1 MTVTRTSIHGYW
13 SSRFVFVL
21 AAAGSAVGLGNIWKF
36 PYMAGDGGGGAFVLL
51 YIICIALLGLP
62 VMMSEVLLGRRG
74 RSSPINTMR
83 ALAREEGR
91 STLWGLLGVMGMLA
105 GFLILS
111 FYSVIAGWT
120 LAYVVEAASGSFAG
134 ISTQGV
140 GELFNRLVGDPWR
153 LMFWHTL
160 FMVLTVSVILR
171 GVRRGLEAAVRLL
184 MPGLFVLIVAMVV
197 YAVIAGDFLDG
208 LKFLFAP
215 DFSKITPDVALKAM
229 GQAFFTL
236 SLGMGAIMMYGSYLP
251 EDASIAST
259 SVQVAL
265 TDTLIAILA
274 GLAIFPIVFANGLEA
289 GQGPGLIFITLPL
302 AFGHMPGG
310 TLFGLL
316 FFILLVFAAW
326 TSAISLIEPAVAW
339 MVERFSFTRIRASLV
354 CGLIAW
360 AIGVGTVLS
369 FNHWP
374 RIRLLDG
381 TAFEG
386 KSFFDLL
393 DYLTSNIMLPL
404 GGILICLFAAWVMGE
419 SSRRTELRITH
430 PAVYAL
436 WRFLARYV
444 APLGVVLIFL
454 HVLGMV

>member
-1 MTVTRTSIHGYW
+1 M
-13 SSRFVFVL
+13 
-21 AAAGSAVGLGNIWKF
+21 
-36 PYMAGDGGGGAFVLL
+36 LL
-51 YIICIALLGLP
+51 YLVCIALLGLP

-74 RSSPINTMR
+74 RSSPVNTMR
-83 ALAREEGR
+83 TLAMEEGR
-91 STLWGLLGVMGMLA
+91 SPLWGLLGAMGVLT

-111 FYSVIAGWT
+111 YYSVIAGWS
-120 LAYVVEAASGSFAG
+120 LAYVLEAAGGSFSG
-134 ISTQGV
+134 ISAQGV
-140 GELFNRLVGDPWR
+140 GEIFSRLVADPWR

-160 FMVLTVSVILR
+160 FMVLTMVVILR
-171 GVRRGLEAAVRLL
+171 GVRRGLEAAVRFL
-184 MPGLFVLIVAMVV
+184 MPGLFLLILVMVV
-197 YAVIAGDFLDG
+197 YAVIAGDFLGG
-208 LKFLFAP
+208 LRFLFTP

-251 EDASIAST
+251 QDASIAST

-289 GQGPGLIFITLPL
+289 GQGPGLIFNTLPL

-316 FFILLVFAAW
+316 FFVLLVFAAW
-326 TSAISLIEPAVAW
+326 TSAISMIEPAVAW
-339 MVERFSFTRIRASLV
+339 MVERFSFTRARSSLI
-354 CGLIAW
+354 CGLVVW

-369 FNHWP
+369 FNLWP
-374 RIRLLDG
+374 RVRLLDG
-381 TAFEG
+381 MAFEG

-419 SSRRTELRITH
+419 SSRRDELRIRH
-430 PAVYAL
+430 PAAYTL
-436 WRFLARYV
+436 WRFLARYI
-444 APLGVVLIFL
+444 APLGVILIFL
-454 HVLGMV
+454 HVLGIV

>member
-1 MTVTRTSIHGYW
+1 M
-13 SSRFVFVL
+13 
-21 AAAGSAVGLGNIWKF
+21 
-36 PYMAGDGGGGAFVLL
+36 LL
-51 YIICIALLGLP
+51 YFVCIALLGLP

-74 RSSPINTMR
+74 RSSPVNTMR
-83 ALAREEGR
+83 TLAKEEGR
-91 STLWGLLGVMGMLA
+91 SPLWGLLGAMGVLT

-111 FYSVIAGWT
+111 YYSVIAGWS
-120 LAYVVEAASGSFAG
+120 LAYVLEAAGGSFSG
-134 ISTQGV
+134 ISAQGV
-140 GELFNRLVGDPWR
+140 GEIFNRLVADPWR

-160 FMVLTVSVILR
+160 FMVLTMVVILR
-171 GVRRGLEAAVRLL
+171 GVRRGLEAAVRFL
-184 MPGLFVLIVAMVV
+184 MPGLFLLILVMVV
-197 YAVIAGDFLDG
+197 YAVIAGDFLGG
-208 LKFLFAP
+208 LRFLFTP
-215 DFSKITPDVALKAM
+215 DFSKITPDVVLKAM

-251 EDASIAST
+251 QDASIAST

-289 GQGPGLIFITLPL
+289 GQGPGLIFNTLPL

-310 TLFGLL
+310 TLFGFL
-316 FFILLVFAAW
+316 FFILLVLAAW
-326 TSAISLIEPAVAW
+326 TSAISMIEPAVAW
-339 MVERFSFTRIRASLV
+339 MVEKFSFTRLRASLV

-369 FNHWP
+369 FNLWTQVQ
-374 RIRLLDG
+374 LLDG

-404 GGILICLFAAWVMGE
+404 GGILICLFAAWVMRE
-419 SSRRTELRITH
+419 PSRRDELRIGH
-430 PAVYAL
+430 PAGYAL
-436 WRFLARYV
+436 WRFLARYI

-454 HVLGMV
+454 HVLGIV

>member
-1 MTVTRTSIHGYW
+1 M
-13 SSRFVFVL
+13 FVL
-21 AAAGSAVGLGNIWKF
+21 AAAGSAVGLGNVWKF
-36 PYMAGDGGGGAFVLL
+36 PYMAGDSGGGAFVLL
-51 YIICIALLGLP
+51 YFACIALLGLP

-74 RSSPINTMR
+74 RSSPVNTMR
-83 ALAREEGR
+83 ALAKEEGR
-91 STLWGLLGVMGMLA
+91 SSLWGLLGVMGMLT

-111 FYSVIAGWT
+111 YYSVVAGWT
-120 LAYVVEAASGSFAG
+120 LAYVTEAAGGSFSG
-134 ISTQGV
+134 ISAQGV
-140 GELFNRLVGDPWR
+140 GEMFNRLVADPWR

-160 FMVLTVSVILR
+160 FMVLTMVVILR
-171 GVRRGLEAAVRLL
+171 GVRRGLEAAVRFL
-184 MPGLFVLIVAMVV
+184 MPGLFLLILAMVG
-197 YAVIAGDFLDG
+197 YAAIAGDFLGG
-208 LKFLFAP
+208 LRFLFAP
-215 DFSKITPDVALKAM
+215 DFSRITPEVVLKAM

-236 SLGMGAIMMYGSYLP
+236 SLGMGAIMMYGAYLP
-251 EDASIAST
+251 REASIAGT

-289 GQGPGLIFITLPL
+289 GQGPGLIFNTLPL

-326 TSAISLIEPAVAW
+326 TSAISMIEPAVAW
-339 MVERFSFTRIRASLV
+339 MVERFSFTRLRASLV
-354 CGLIAW
+354 CGLIVW
-360 AIGVGTVLS
+360 VTGVGTVLS
-369 FNHWP
+369 FNRWT
-374 RIRLLDG
+374 RVGLLDG

-419 SSRRTELRITH
+419 PSRRDELRIKH
-430 PAVYAL
+430 PAGYAL
-436 WRFLARYV
+436 WRFLARYI

-454 HVLGMV
+454 HVLGIV

>member
-1 MTVTRTSIHGYW
+1 M
-13 SSRFVFVL
+13 FVL
-21 AAAGSAVGLGNIWKF
+21 AAAGSAVGLGNVWKF

-51 YIICIALLGLP
+51 YFICIALLGLP

-83 ALAREEGR
+83 TIAREEGR

-111 FYSVIAGWT
+111 YYSVIAGWT
-120 LAYVVEAASGSFAG
+120 LAYAVEAARGSFTG
-134 ISTQGV
+134 ISAQGV
-140 GELFNRLVGDPWR
+140 GELFNRLVADPWR

-160 FMVLTVSVILR
+160 FMVLTVGVIVR
-171 GVRRGLEAAVRLL
+171 GVRRGLEAAVRFL
-184 MPGLFVLIVAMVV
+184 MPGLFLLIAVMVV
-197 YAVIAGDFLDG
+197 YAVIAGDFLGG
-208 LKFLFAP
+208 LEFLFAP
-215 DFSKITPDVALKAM
+215 DFSRITPDVVLKAM

-259 SVQVAL
+259 SMQVAL

-289 GQGPGLIFITLPL
+289 GQGPGLIFNTLPL

-316 FFILLVFAAW
+316 FFVLLVFAAW

-339 MVERFSFTRIRASLV
+339 MVERFSFTRVRASLV

-360 AIGVGTVLS
+360 TIGVGTVLS
-369 FNHWP
+369 FNHWT
-374 RIRLLDG
+374 RVRLLDG
-381 TAFEG
+381 TALEG

-404 GGILICLFAAWVMGE
+404 GGILICLFAAWAMGE
-419 SSRRTELRITH
+419 SSRRSELRIRH
-430 PAVYAL
+430 PAVYRL
-436 WRFLARYV
+436 WRFLARYI

-454 HVLGMV
+454 HALGMV